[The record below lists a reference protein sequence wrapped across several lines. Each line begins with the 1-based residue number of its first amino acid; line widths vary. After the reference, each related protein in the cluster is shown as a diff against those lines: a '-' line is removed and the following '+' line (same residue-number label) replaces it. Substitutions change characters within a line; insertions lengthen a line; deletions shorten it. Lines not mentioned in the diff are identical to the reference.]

1 MCFAALAVSN
11 RLVGVSS
18 SGIQRECLRVVHWY
32 RAHVSR
38 GSPLQKQ
45 PTERRNRDAEMLVA
59 ATKIFAQ
66 NGYAGSSVQDVASA
80 IGVLKGSLYHYI
92 DGKEDLLYRIF
103 EASYLGDIA
112 LRDEIRALDADPLTK
127 LRTYFERYV
136 VTTLTNLDRT
146 SLYFR
151 DWRNLTGER
160 LDKVKEQRRS
170 YELFI
175 RELIEDVYAA
185 GQAERGIKSK
195 YISFFIIGGVHWVS
209 DWYHED
215 GPDSPKVV
223 AESFAD
229 LAVAVIQGT
238 KSMSDLAEAPTS

>member
-1 MCFAALAVSN
+1 VDLK
-11 RLVGVSS
+11 
-18 SGIQRECLRVVHWY
+18 
-32 RAHVSR
+32 
-38 GSPLQKQ
+38 GSTLQKQ

-59 ATKIFAQ
+59 ATRIFASK
-66 NGYAGSSVQDVASA
+66 GYAGASVQDVATA

-103 EASYLGDIA
+103 EQSYIEDID
-112 LRDEIRALDADPLTK
+112 LRAEIEAMDADPLTK

-136 VTTLTNLDRT
+136 RNALVHLERT

-160 LDKVKEQRRS
+160 LEKVLEQRRS
-170 YELFI
+170 YEVFI
-175 RELIEDVYAA
+175 RQLIEDMYSA

-209 DWYHED
+209 DWYHES
-215 GPDSPKVV
+215 GPDSPEVV

-238 KSMSDLAEAPTS
+238 KSVSALTENGPV

>member
-1 MCFAALAVSN
+1 MYSAPNSAWF
-11 RLVGVSS
+11 
-18 SGIQRECLRVVHWY
+18 
-32 RAHVSR
+32 SR
-38 GSPLQKQ
+38 GSTLQKQ

-59 ATKIFAQ
+59 ATRIFASK
-66 NGYAGSSVQDVASA
+66 GYAGASVQDVATA

-103 EASYLGDIA
+103 EQSYIEDIE
-112 LRDEIRALDADPLTK
+112 LRAEIEAMDADPLTK

-136 VTTLTNLDRT
+136 RNALVHLERT

-160 LDKVKEQRRS
+160 LDKILEQRRS
-170 YELFI
+170 YEVFI
-175 RELIEDVYAA
+175 RQLIEDMYSA

-209 DWYHED
+209 DWYHES
-215 GPDSPKVV
+215 GPDSPEVV
-223 AESFAD
+223 AASFAD

-238 KSMSDLAEAPTS
+238 KSVSALTENGLV